1 MDEWFNM
8 DEIELWMDGEL
19 VKMETM
25 IAQIMVN

>member
-1 MDEWFNM
+1 MVFNI

-19 VKMETM
+19 VKMETK